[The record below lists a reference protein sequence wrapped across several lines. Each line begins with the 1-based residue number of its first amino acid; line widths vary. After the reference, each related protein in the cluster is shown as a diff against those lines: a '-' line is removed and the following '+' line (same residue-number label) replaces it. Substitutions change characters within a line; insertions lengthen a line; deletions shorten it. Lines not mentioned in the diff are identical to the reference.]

1 MRDPLLPDDA
11 TDWVDDPWDDPRRL
25 ARSGTLELDRTSSF
39 PPSIARAVRLGS
51 IVIVAVSLVLGA
63 AGMWYLRQVNP
74 GGAGVTVGFTV
85 VEGDTLESVGDRLA
99 EGGFVSRAGLFRWY
113 VARRGGLELVPG
125 YYQVEPGSHMGDVM
139 AVLATPPAATFTKVT
154 FPEGFTIAQIGR
166 RLQERTLR
174 LDAGRFV
181 EEASAWQDDVLLRPA
196 DVTSLEGL
204 LFPDTYQ
211 VSGDE
216 TETQVIARMLR
227 LMERVARQENLAES
241 RRLVGLDPYEV
252 LIVASMIEREAK
264 LEEERSIIA
273 RVIYNRLELGMPLQI
288 DATLYYGAAP
298 GTPFSELK
306 ASDTPYNTYLRTG
319 LPPTPIASPGRASIR
334 AALAPASNPASGDPI
349 CVGAPRPCRYLYYV
363 LADTKGRHVFAATL
377 AQHEANVAA
386 AIAAGVLP

>member
-1 MRDPLLPDDA
+1 
-11 TDWVDDPWDDPRRL
+11 
-25 ARSGTLELDRTSSF
+25 
-39 PPSIARAVRLGS
+39 
-51 IVIVAVSLVLGA
+51 
-63 AGMWYLRQVNP
+63 
-74 GGAGVTVGFTV
+74 
-85 VEGDTLESVGDRLA
+85 
-99 EGGFVSRAGLFRWY
+99 
-113 VARRGGLELVPG
+113 
-125 YYQVEPGSHMGDVM
+125 MGDVM

-154 FPEGFTIAQIGR
+154 FPEGFTVAQIGR

-174 LDAGRFV
+174 LDAERFV
-181 EEASAWQDDVLLRPA
+181 EEASAWQDPVLLRPA

-216 TETQVIARMLR
+216 SETQVIVRMLR

-264 LEEERSIIA
+264 LEEERAIIA

-298 GTPFSELK
+298 GASFSELK
-306 ASDTPYNTYLRTG
+306 ALDTPFNTYLRKG
-319 LPPTPIASPGRASIR
+319 LPPTPIANPGRASIR
-334 AALAPASNPASGDPI
+334 AALAPAANPSSGDAL

-363 LADTKGRHVFAATL
+363 LADDKGRHAFSATL

-386 AIAAGVLP
+386 AIAAGILP